1 MVLLKSTIGF
11 SIERMTKTQHKYTE
25 KKLRLK
31 KGPMFSALYN
41 GINIMVLRR

>member
-1 MVLLKSTIGF
+1 
-11 SIERMTKTQHKYTE
+11 MTKTQHKYTE

-41 GINIMVLRR
+41 GIKKIKYLLLIIWFLD